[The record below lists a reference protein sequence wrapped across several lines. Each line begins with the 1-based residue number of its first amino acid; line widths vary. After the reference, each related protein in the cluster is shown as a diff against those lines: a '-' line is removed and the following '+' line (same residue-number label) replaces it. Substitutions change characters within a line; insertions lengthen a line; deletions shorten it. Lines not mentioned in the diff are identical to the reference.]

1 MMNDTMTFDVFQ
13 SYCPPT
19 TKHFKPLHMLH
30 YDNLHSSD
38 IRWNFEKFLIDRNGI
53 PVMRY
58 SHRYNPYNLDDDIQ
72 QLLME
77 SDPDV

>member
-1 MMNDTMTFDVFQ
+1 
-13 SYCPPT
+13 
-19 TKHFKPLHMLH
+19 MLH

-58 SHRYNPYNLDDDIQ
+58 SHKYNPYNLDDDIQ